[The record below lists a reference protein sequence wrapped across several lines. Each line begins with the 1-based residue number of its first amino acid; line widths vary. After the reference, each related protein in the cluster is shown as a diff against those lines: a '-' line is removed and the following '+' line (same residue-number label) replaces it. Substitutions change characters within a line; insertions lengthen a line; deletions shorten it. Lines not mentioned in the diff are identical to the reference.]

1 MFLVELA
8 CLRVCIL
15 GPRSEIEHAY
25 MYSKLASSTS
35 DSSNWRISS
44 NREPDGEIAPP
55 ASRRAARPH
64 PGPAAR
70 AGLLWPR

>member
-25 MYSKLASSTS
+25 SKLAAGES
-35 DSSNWRISS
+35 RS